1 MKIDY
6 QIIEKKDL
14 IDDHRS
20 LFASMLAKQNR
31 VNGNLFSKADRC
43 KFICIAKVGSKPVG
57 IGAIKKVTKS
67 DFDVNKANLPD
78 LRNDFKWELGYIFV
92 SDDFSNNG
100 IASTIVKELLT
111 NYGNRNLIS
120 TTEVAATPGMVK
132 ILTKNGFKEVGKR
145 WKSSITL
152 NQLGLF
158 IKYSDD

>member
-1 MKIDY
+1 MKVDY

-92 SDDFSNNG
+92 LEDFSGNG
-100 IASTIVKELLT
+100 IASSIVKELLT
-111 NYGNRNLIS
+111 KYGNKNLIS
-120 TTEVAATPGMVK
+120 TTEVEATPGMVK
-132 ILTKNGFKEVGKR
+132 ILTKNGFIEKGNR
-145 WKSSITL
+145 WKSDITGNNL
-152 NQLGLF
+152 RLF
-158 IKYSDD
+158 IRI